1 VQIVCLIFPS
11 SRSDTQCSPREI
23 EEVLHSHACV
33 VEAHVIGV
41 PDDVYGEQV
50 MAWVRMRD
58 GGSDTKAA
66 EASLK
71 EFCRGVLRFA
81 IKLLARNF
89 SDGGI
94 ELMFAAKQCLMAA
107 Y

>member
-1 VQIVCLIFPS
+1 MQIVGLIFPY
-11 SRSDTQCSPREI
+11 SRSDTQRSPREI

-41 PDDVYGEQV
+41 PDNVYGEQV

-71 EFCRGVLRFA
+71 EHCRGVLRFA
-81 IKLLARNF
+81 IKPLACNF
-89 SDGGI
+89 
-94 ELMFAAKQCLMAA
+94 K
-107 Y
+107 